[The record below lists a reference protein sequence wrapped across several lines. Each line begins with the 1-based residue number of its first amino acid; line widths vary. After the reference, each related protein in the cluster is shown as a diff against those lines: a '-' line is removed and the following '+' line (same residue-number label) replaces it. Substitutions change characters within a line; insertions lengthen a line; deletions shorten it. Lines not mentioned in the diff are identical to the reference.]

1 MAVSYNLDVK
11 NLGQLEVFSRTLVN
25 IGKYQAP
32 TLFSYFRWLTP
43 SNDTPIWQIYPTGEY
58 IIRKGMYINGFYIY
72 VGSYKAY
79 CLDLFGTNNH
89 GYAWDGFIMAIKGY
103 SLEKFPIFP
112 KDDPNGFP
120 FPLSFGFL
128 PMRMM
133 YEVNC
138 GPIGDASDIA
148 DDSSVGLYGLDVFKS
163 LDDFTVNEFDKD
175 IKIITCGKQRI
186 NASSE
191 NAPTGMDYVGNLY
204 MGRLMKFVSLEQEI
218 GQVVY
223 QYQGEQDR
231 PDSDDMMQ
239 ITWRANEVN
248 HTDKTNELGRFNR
261 IYDLEDAIG
270 VIEQVSQ
277 PGGQIWNY
285 ETWILGNSP
294 IAQKLAY
301 NCNVFPRSFL
311 DITCI
316 SQQPI
321 STTGLANSVF
331 LITGESSL
339 DTNNDGTADKNVP
352 MAMGCAYPYIEFIN
366 GVIPQPPFMSMNP
379 AMATSLSSDTSY
391 RWEYDDD
398 SPTYTWD
405 DAQAV
410 FCSQPYEALDL
421 DPPYDFDNYPYTL
434 LAINNINFSGTN
446 YGAIYAIVGSVVQ
459 PSFGVFPLAVQGGSF
474 TTATGINLPN
484 KFYGKAVQQRTF
496 SIPEEDIA
504 KQGTLNLNTGEFTP
518 TNNSLYDY
526 DAKEYVGYI
535 SNYQRYGAFK
545 LEDPSIE
552 PTATAGQLTGS
563 GYGFLGIKDG
573 TGPIAIMF
581 DSGSPLFDD
590 SGNWNIV
597 VRGEG
602 SNLNSNTL
610 SNPTSTTRKIINCGW
625 DNDRDQWLFT
635 GSDTNDVSLISASSD
650 FSTGS
655 NNIGFLDQT
664 NNFVGLLSGTDSA
677 FYFPISMSNSLDG
690 WVWFGQLV
698 DGDIAGITSA
708 SVGTSETV
716 EITTEGRV
724 ITFSYTAY
732 PNATTQ
738 IMRIAGTTGR
748 TARVWVDYIL
758 FDGPDAIIANK
769 LKERGMKVSIEAVEW
784 FKRTIIQTGDLNIT
798 AEEIEMWMRDQQDE
812 YKQTLKE
819 IERQGRLRRRKKQ
832 ISAYTEGIEEQINP
846 DFMDTEVKD
855 FMGTFTPD
863 TRPPTPEEARIEK
876 KKKGGYSPEQGS
888 YYDEVFED

>member
-11 NLGQLEVFSRTLVN
+11 NFGQLEEFSRTLVN
-25 IGKYQAP
+25 IGKFGAP
-32 TLFSYFRWLTP
+32 NLFDSGRWLTP
-43 SNDTPIWQIYPTGEY
+43 SATTPIWQIYPTGEY
-58 IIRKGMYINGFYIY
+58 IIRKGMYVNGFYIY

-79 CLDLFGTNNH
+79 CIDLFGTNNH
-89 GYAWDGFIMAIKGY
+89 GYAWDGFIMAIRGY
-103 SLEKFPIFP
+103 SLEEFPIIP
-112 KDDPNGFP
+112 KDDPNGLP
-120 FPLSFGFL
+120 SLTAFGFL

-148 DDSSVGLYGLDVFKS
+148 GDSSVGLYGLDVFKS
-163 LDDFTVNEFDKD
+163 NDDFSVNDADKD

-186 NASSE
+186 NASAE
-191 NAPTGMDYVGNLY
+191 TAPTGMDYVGNLY
-204 MGRLMKFVSLEQEI
+204 MGRLLRYSA
-218 GQVVY
+218 VVGNEV
-223 QYQGEQDR
+223 QYIYNGSQAF
-231 PDSDDMMQ
+231 PSSYDMMQ
-239 ITWRANEVN
+239 ITWRANEAN
-248 HTDKTNELGRFNR
+248 HTDKTNESGRFNR
-261 IYDLEDAIG
+261 IFDLEESIG
-270 VIEQVSQ
+270 VIEEVGQA
-277 PGGQIWNY
+277 GGAIWDY
-285 ETWILGNSP
+285 ESWILGNSP
-294 IAQKLAY
+294 PTQKLAY
-301 NCNVFPRSFL
+301 NSNVFPRSFL
-311 DITCI
+311 DITCL

-321 STTGLANSVF
+321 SMTTLANSVF
-331 LITGESSL
+331 LITGEASL
-339 DTNNDGTADKNVP
+339 DTNNDGTANKNVP
-352 MAMGCAYPYIEFIN
+352 MAMGCAYPFFDFIS
-366 GVIPQPPFMSMNP
+366 GVFSQPPFMNINP
-379 AMATSLSSDTSY
+379 ALATSLSSVTSY
-391 RWEYDDD
+391 HWGYDGD
-398 SPTYTWD
+398 SPAYTWD

-421 DPPYDFDNYPYTL
+421 TLPYTVDEYPYTL
-434 LAINNINFSGTN
+434 LAINNINFGGTN
-446 YGAIYAIVGSVVQ
+446 YGAIYSIEGSIVQ
-459 PSFGVFPLAVQGGSF
+459 PSFAVFPLAVQGGSF

-504 KQGTLNLNTGEFTP
+504 KQGVLNLDTGEFNP
-518 TNNSLYDY
+518 TNASVYDS
-526 DAKEYVGYI
+526 DAKEYIGYI
-535 SNYQRYGAFK
+535 SNYQRYGAFN
-545 LEDPSIE
+545 LGDPSEE

-581 DSGSPLFDD
+581 DSGSPLFDA

-597 VRGEG
+597 VRDEG
-602 SNLNSNTL
+602 SNLNSNTI

-625 DNDRDQWLFT
+625 DNDRDQWLFI

-650 FSTGS
+650 FSTAT
-655 NNIGFLDQT
+655 NNVGFLDQT

-708 SVGTSETV
+708 SIGSSETV
-716 EITTEGRV
+716 NITTEGRV

-738 IMRIAGTTGR
+738 IMRITGTTGR

-832 ISAYTEGIEEQINP
+832 VSAYTEGMEEQIDP

-876 KKKGGYSPEQGS
+876 KKKGGYTPQQGS